1 MTKLIKATASLLLS
15 VFLLGGFFFMVSVKP
30 AHAYIELGSIG
41 LMLQMLIASAFGVAF
56 TLKIYWHN
64 ITGKISRFFA
74 KIGVN
79 KNTPE

>member
-1 MTKLIKATASLLLS
+1 MTKLMKETASLLLS

-30 AHAYIELGSIG
+30 AHAYIELGSVG

-64 ITGKISRFFA
+64 ITGKISRFFS
-74 KIGVN
+74 KIGVK
-79 KNTPE
+79 KNTPD